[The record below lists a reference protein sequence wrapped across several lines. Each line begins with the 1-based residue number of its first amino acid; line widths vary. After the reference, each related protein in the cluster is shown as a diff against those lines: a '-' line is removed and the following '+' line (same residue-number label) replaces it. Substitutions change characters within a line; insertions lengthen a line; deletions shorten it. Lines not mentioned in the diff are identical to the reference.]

1 MHNDSASRKI
11 RAPNKYFYPK
21 KSLYSR
27 CEKHNVGTLPKK
39 ENRVLVR
46 VRCVCVCVWKGGGL
60 VYCLLNFSLI

>member
-46 VRCVCVCVWKGGGL
+46 VRCVCVCVCVCGRGRVSIL
-60 VYCLLNFSLI
+60 FIEF